1 MLNGEFNIFGGW
13 TSMNPTCFAVN
24 RRGFHEFWSIL
35 IHSHVWNDAKAMN
48 QFHFMRLA
56 SCVHSPICGVAIAP
70 PRISR
75 NQPSGGTI
83 SQGDTKSSMALT
95 RLTMVYGRDI
105 MRYLHAFWKIC
116 PYPVPTGKIA
126 SKLGKTYQYT
136 FIYLCLVH
144 LHEMEHQ
151 IHK

>member
-1 MLNGEFNIFGGW
+1 MERVENLGSY
-13 TSMNPTCFAVN
+13 TLCFAVN

-75 NQPSGGTI
+75 NQPGTI

-95 RLTMVYGRDI
+95 RLTLVYGRDI

-136 FIYLCLVH
+136 FIYLCLDH